1 MKKTLQILLTTLCI
15 FTVSQFS
22 TAQTTVTVSG
32 SSSWLGYANV
42 FESNGTTYMFGS
54 AWGLADIKTTLTTST
69 NTIKLQP
76 NFNTYA
82 NAMSGSAADQAYW
95 TNGAGLGN
103 KVFEGNSY
111 VENNTLAGQVV
122 NFTGNVTHHNL
133 ASGYTAVAFIKGLNP
148 ATGYSTD
155 FSVTTPLTATGVFN
169 LSSVTAI
176 PAGLIVQY
184 GFTVKGLNG
193 NPANETALGDVTVTA
208 AGATPSTVN
217 VTLKVDMSQQTGFTT
232 PHVAGTFNNWS
243 DSANALTDANADGI
257 WETTIALAPGNY
269 EYKFLKDSWA
279 AGDEILTSGSSCTIT
294 TGGYTNRAL
303 VVASSN
309 ITQPT
314 VCWASC
320 AACSVQNA
328 TVTFKVDM
336 SQQTGFTT
344 PHITGTFN
352 SWSDTANAMTD
363 ANADGI
369 WEATIALAPGNY
381 EYKFLKDSWA
391 AGDESLTAGSSC
403 TITTGGYTNRALTVG
418 TTNMTQPTVCWA
430 SCAACVSNVPTEPMT
445 AAPTP
450 TRPAAN
456 VISMF
461 SNAYTNVPV
470 DTWLTSWSAGTLTN
484 MQIQGNDTKKYSNLN
499 FVGIETTTTQINA
512 TSMLYFHVDV
522 WTPNMT
528 QFRMK
533 LVDFGANGV
542 YQGTPN
548 DDVEHELTFTP
559 TLSGWNSLDIPLSN
573 FTGLTTRGH
582 IAQLI
587 FAGQPVGQGTLYVDN
602 VYFSNVALANDT
614 FTNNTLKIYPNPA
627 SNAITIENESTIQS
641 VNIYNVVGQEV
652 KVASPNANSITLDI
666 SNLETGIYI
675 IKSVSEGK
683 TNTTKFVK
691 K

>member
-1 MKKTLQILLTTLCI
+1 MKKTLQILLITLCI

-22 TAQTTVTVSG
+22 TAQTTVTVNG
-32 SSSWLGYANV
+32 SSTWVGYASV
-42 FESNGTTYMFGS
+42 FEINATVPLFGDFWGVPALKSTITASN
-54 AWGLADIKTTLTTST
+54 
-69 NTIKLQP
+69 NTVVLQP
-76 NFNTYA
+76 NFNCYA
-82 NAMSGSAADQAYW
+82 DATTAEAIAYW
-95 TNGAGLGN
+95 RNGAEGN
-103 KVFEGNSY
+103 KIFEGNTF
-111 VENNTLAGQVV
+111 VESTTIDGQIV
-122 NFTGNVTHHNL
+122 NFTGNVTSNTL
-133 ASGYTAVAFIKGLNP
+133 AAGYTATAFIKGLNP
-148 ATGYSTD
+148 LTNYSTD
-155 FSVTTPLTATGVFN
+155 FIVTTPLTPGVFN

-176 PAGLIVQY
+176 PDGLIVQY
-184 GFTVKGLNG
+184 GFTIKGLNG

-208 AGATPSTVN
+208 AGATNPSTVN

-232 PHVAGTFNNWS
+232 PHVAGLFNGWS
-243 DSANALTDANADGI
+243 DTANPMTDANADGI
-257 WETTIALAPGNY
+257 WEATIALAPGNH
-269 EYKFLKDSWA
+269 EYKFLKDSWTAGSEQLA
-279 AGDEILTSGSSCTIT
+279 AGTSCTLT
-294 TGGYTNRAL
+294 TSGYTNRI
-303 VVASSN
+303 VTVGN
-309 ITQPT
+309 TDMTVPT

-320 AACSVQNA
+320 AACNVQN
-328 TVTFKVDM
+328 TMVTFKVDM

-344 PHITGTFN
+344 PHITGLFN
-352 SWSDTANAMTD
+352 GWSDSANPMTD

-369 WEATIALAPGNY
+369 WEATIALAPGTH

-403 TITTGGYTNRALTVG
+403 TITTGGYTNRVVTVG

-430 SCAACVSNVPTEPMT
+430 SCAACVSNIPTEPMT

-470 DTWLTSWSAGTLTN
+470 DTWQTVWSVGTVAN
-484 MQIQGNDTKKYSNLN
+484 IQIQGNDTKKYTNLS
-499 FVGIETTTTQINA
+499 FVGAETVTSQINA
-512 TSMLYFHVDV
+512 TNMQYFHVDA

-528 QFRMK
+528 QIRMK

-548 DDVEHELTFTP
+548 DDKEHELIYNAP
-559 TLSGWNSLDIPLSN
+559 TQGGWISYDIPLSN
-573 FTGLTTRGH
+573 FSGLTTRGN

-587 FAGQPVGQGTLYVDN
+587 ISGNPVGTGTLFIDN
-602 VYFSNVALANDT
+602 VYFSDVALTNNT
-614 FTNNTLKIYPNPA
+614 FANNTLKIYPNPA
-627 SNAITIENESTIQS
+627 SNSITLENESTIES
-641 VNIYNVVGQEV
+641 VNIYNVIGQEV